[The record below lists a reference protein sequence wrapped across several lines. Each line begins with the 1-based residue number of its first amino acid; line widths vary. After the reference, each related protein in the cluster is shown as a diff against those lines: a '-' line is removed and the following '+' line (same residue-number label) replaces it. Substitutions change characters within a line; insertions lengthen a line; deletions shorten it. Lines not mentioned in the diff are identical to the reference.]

1 MSQRAAGPLLS
12 VVVPC
17 HNASATLSETL
28 SAIVASDLP
37 RELWELIVV
46 DDASTDDT
54 ALIAARYADAVVRL
68 PAPNRGPA
76 YARNRGAEIARGG
89 CLVFIDPDVAVF
101 PDVLRRFAVS
111 FAERPDLAAIFGT
124 YHGTGDGAGFL
135 ATYRALVQRY
145 THEQSAGLVG
155 AFWARCGA
163 VKREAFEDAGRF
175 DEWRFSRSQIEDVEL
190 GRRLNALGH
199 PILLDVDVRVNTLP
213 YTTFAGALAT
223 DFRDRGV
230 PWARARVGTP
240 RGRPRDR
247 IGLGVVERL
256 NSALLW
262 IALVTLLI
270 GSITADTRWV
280 MTSGISLLPVLFVN
294 RRLFGFLEQQRDF
307 RFALFSVPIH
317 LIHLL
322 SLGAALAVGSL
333 LRGLLGESRPDAL
346 VEAYAELGVETWP
359 PAPARQAM
367 PAATSAS

>member
-17 HNASATLSETL
+17 HDASSTLSRAL
-28 SAIVASDLP
+28 AAIVASDLP
-37 RELWELIVV
+37 RELWELVVV

-54 ALIAARYADAVVRL
+54 ALIAARYADTVVRL

-76 YARNRGAEIARGG
+76 YARNRGVEIARGG
-89 CLVFIDPDVAVF
+89 CIVFVDPDVAIF

-111 FAERPDLAAIFGT
+111 FAERSDLGAIFGT
-124 YHGTGDGAGFL
+124 YDGTGESSKFFP
-135 ATYRALVQRY
+135 TYRTLVQRY

-163 VKREAFEDAGRF
+163 VKREAFIEAGRF
-175 DEWRFSRSQIEDVEL
+175 DEWRFSRRQIEDVEL
-190 GRRLNALGH
+190 GRRLHTLGH
-199 PILLDVDVRVNTLP
+199 PILLDLGVRVDNLRH
-213 YTTFAGALAT
+213 TTFASALAS

-247 IGLGVVERL
+247 IGLGVVERI

-262 IALVTLLI
+262 LALVTLLI

-294 RRLFGFLEQQRDF
+294 RRLFGFLEQQRG
-307 RFALFSVPIH
+307 FAFAFASIPIH

-333 LRGLLGESRPDAL
+333 IRGILGESRPDAL
-346 VEAYAELGVETWP
+346 VEAYGELGVETWP

-367 PAATSAS
+367 PASSAG